1 MQVVWDDQHVHRWR
15 FVKMRTL
22 VDQANEYQKQP
33 RSNSSQAEVGL
44 SYFWDHK
51 EEPCHFVLLCIRF
64 EGVYYK
70 ERLRT

>member
-1 MQVVWDDQHVHRWR
+1 
-15 FVKMRTL
+15 MRTL

-64 EGVYYK
+64 EGVSTIK
-70 ERLRT
+70 RGWEREREIEPHK